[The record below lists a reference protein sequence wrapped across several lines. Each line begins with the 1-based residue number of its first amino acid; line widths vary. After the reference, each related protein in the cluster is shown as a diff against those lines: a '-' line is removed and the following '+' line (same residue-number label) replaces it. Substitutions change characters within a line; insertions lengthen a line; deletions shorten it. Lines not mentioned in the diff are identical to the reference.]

1 MKVNSIL
8 LVIAMQAE
16 ADPILSKLDITE
28 AGKPLE
34 PPLPPIYYSTTYEG
48 IQINLVVNGK
58 DPMYGEK
65 VDSFG
70 TDAATLST
78 YLGIKRF
85 SPDLVMSTGVAGG
98 FKTQAEIG
106 DVYLSKESV
115 RYFDRRVSITSPN
128 YQDYAIG
135 FYPVADASQMAGNL
149 GLKTGIVV
157 TGGSFENS
165 LIDDRQIRNLG
176 GSVVEMEC
184 AAVAKMSMLFRKQF
198 IAAKAIVDFDDAVGF
213 ASQFDDNFDK
223 ATKNLAHQ
231 LVRIFGYLANN
242 RFGAETQQAAN

>member
-16 ADPILSKLDITE
+16 ADPILAVLGIKE
-28 AGKPLE
+28 AGVPLE
-34 PPLPPIYYSTTYEG
+34 PPLPPIYYSTTHQG
-48 IQINLVVNGK
+48 IQINLVVNGQ
-58 DPMYGEK
+58 DPVYQL
-65 VDSFG
+65 DSFG

-98 FKTQAEIG
+98 FKTQASIG
-106 DVYLSKESV
+106 DVYLSKDSV
-115 RYFDRRVSITSPN
+115 RYFDRRVSITDPD

-135 FYPVADASQMAGNL
+135 FYPVADASQMATDL

-165 LIDDRQIRNLG
+165 LIDDRQIRNLDA
-176 GSVVEMEC
+176 SVVEMEC
-184 AAVAKMSMLFRKQF
+184 AAVAKMSMLCGKKF

-213 ASQFDDNFDK
+213 SSQFNNNFNI
-223 ATKNLAHQ
+223 ATNNLADQ
-231 LVRIFGYLANN
+231 LFNIFGYLATHTL
-242 RFGAETQQAAN
+242 GVAKQQAAG